1 MRKLSEENVT
11 KIILS
16 NLIKNDWKIVCF
28 DFPQSGT
35 GIILHPN
42 SSEAEKNK
50 GSITPDIIA
59 VKKNLCLYFEN
70 KDRTYFPDFEK
81 INMLR
86 TKNCYSNALS
96 DLLKPLPIQNIF
108 YGIGLP
114 TQKCTRNALDN
125 SNLVD
130 FILGVDSDRTIRFL
144 YNKDPEQIII

>member
-1 MRKLSEENVT
+1 
-11 KIILS
+11 
-16 NLIKNDWKIVCF
+16 
-28 DFPQSGT
+28 
-35 GIILHPN
+35 
-42 SSEAEKNK
+42 
-50 GSITPDIIA
+50 
-59 VKKNLCLYFEN
+59 
-70 KDRTYFPDFEK
+70 
-81 INMLR
+81 MLR

-96 DLLKPLPIQNIF
+96 DLLKPFPIQNIF